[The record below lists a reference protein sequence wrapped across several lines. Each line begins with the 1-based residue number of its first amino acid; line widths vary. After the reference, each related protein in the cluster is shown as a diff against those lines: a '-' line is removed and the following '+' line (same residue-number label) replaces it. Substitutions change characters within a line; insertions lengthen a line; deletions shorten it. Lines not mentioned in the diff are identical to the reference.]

1 MKIPNP
7 KDLVAV
13 LHRIRGKK
21 MAFALIVA
29 AVLLISAAA
38 MLIVRSNGVR
48 HGAATQLAM
57 PAAPVAPGQAATP
70 TQPGLAAFDDFQ
82 VVIPEGWER
91 RQDLEDG
98 GPGTKLILFGPQVAE
113 TPLFVGIDVYPLRA
127 GTALEQFV
135 KDYVDRSL
143 PGRSPRVKKAT
154 LCDQPARMLGLT
166 ESGVDKVYLV
176 SVYKD
181 KGFVIGMIGP
191 SGHLNEN
198 TQAFREVVDTFS
210 FYE

>member
-91 RQDLEDG
+91 RGDMEND
-98 GPGTKLILFGPQVAE
+98 GPGTKLFLAGPDVAG
-113 TPLFVGIDVYPLRA
+113 TQLFVGIDVYPLRA
-127 GTALEQFV
+127 GTTLEQFV
-135 KDYVDRSL
+135 KQYSDANFKAK
-143 PGRSPRVKKAT
+143 SPHSKKAT
-154 LCDQPARMLGLT
+154 LCEQPARMMGLT
-166 ESGVDKVYLV
+166 EDGRRKVYMV
-176 SVYKD
+176 TVYRD
-181 KGFVIGMIGP
+181 KGFVIVMLGP
-191 SGHLNEN
+191 SGYISEN
-198 TQAFREVVDTFS
+198 DKAFREVMDTFS
-210 FYE
+210 FYG

>member
-1 MKIPNP
+1 MKIANP
-7 KDLVAV
+7 KNLVVV
-13 LHRIRGKK
+13 LRRIRGRR
-21 MAFALIVA
+21 MAVALIAA
-29 AVLLISAAA
+29 AVLLISAGA
-38 MLIVRSNGVR
+38 MMIVRSNGVR
-48 HGAATQLAM
+48 HGATPQLAM
-57 PAAPVAPGQAATP
+57 PPAPGTPGAAAVP
-70 TQPGLAAFDDFQ
+70 TQPGLAQFDDFQ

-98 GPGTKLILFGPQVAE
+98 GPGTKLILFGPKVAE

-127 GTALEQFV
+127 GTTLEQFV
-135 KDYVDRSL
+135 GQYVERSL
-143 PGRSPRVKKAT
+143 PGRSPKVKKAT

-176 SVYKD
+176 AVYKD
-181 KGFVIGMIGP
+181 KGFVVGMIGP
-191 SGHLNEN
+191 SGHLSEN